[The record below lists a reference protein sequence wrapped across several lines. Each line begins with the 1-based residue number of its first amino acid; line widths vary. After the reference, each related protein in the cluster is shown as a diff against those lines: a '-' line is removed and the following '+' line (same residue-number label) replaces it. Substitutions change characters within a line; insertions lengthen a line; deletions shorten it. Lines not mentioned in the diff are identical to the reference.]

1 MARKYEHISKYER
14 EILELKAQGL
24 TKREIGEQL
33 GFSYKQIHN
42 FITRYNAKQR
52 KIEAGI
58 ALEAKGRPSKDY
70 EITEDMKINELKY
83 IIARKDSKIKRLEM
97 ENELMRDFLSLTERK

>member
-1 MARKYEHISKYER
+1 MPRSYQHISNYEK

-24 TKREIGEQL
+24 TRKEIGAKL
-33 GFSYKQIHN
+33 GFTKEQVHN
-42 FITRYNAKQR
+42 FISRYNEKQR
-52 KIEAGI
+52 KVKAGV
-58 ALEAKGRPSKDY
+58 ALKTKGRPPKDY

-83 IIARKDSKIKRLEM
+83 IIARKDSKIKQLEM

>member
-1 MARKYEHISKYER
+1 MTR
-14 EILELKAQGL
+14 
-24 TKREIGEQL
+24 REIGSKL
-33 GFSYKQIHN
+33 GFTRMQIKN
-42 FITRYNAKQR
+42 FIRRYNEKQR
-52 KIEAGI
+52 KIKAGI
-58 ALEAKGRPSKDY
+58 AIRTKGRPPKDY

>member
-1 MARKYEHISKYER
+1 MPRSYEHISKYKN
-14 EILELKAQGL
+14 EIIELRNQGKS
-24 TKREIGEQL
+24 KREICEKL
-33 GFSYKQIHN
+33 GFSEKQLTN

-52 KIEAGI
+52 KIEAGV
-58 ALEAKGRPSKDY
+58 ALRTKGRPPKDY
-70 EITEDMKINELKY
+70 EITEEMKINELKY